1 VRVDGATVGGINPR
15 LGYLFQRDALL
26 PWKTVLDN
34 VALPLVFRKQPRPE
48 AQQRARGWIGRVG
61 LSAFPEYYPHQ
72 LWGGMRKRVSL
83 AMTMVYDPEIILMD
97 EPFAA
102 LDVQTRNLM
111 ENELLEIWGQTG
123 KTILFITH
131 DPEEAIALSDRVI
144 VLSAS
149 PGRIKASYEIPLGR
163 PRQVTEV
170 RFHPAFG
177 GLYETMWKDL
187 KDEVRASYER
197 SKRGPGR

>member
-1 VRVDGATVGGINPR
+1 
-15 LGYLFQRDALL
+15 
-26 PWKTVLDN
+26 
-34 VALPLVFRKQPRPE
+34 
-48 AQQRARGWIGRVG
+48 
-61 LSAFPEYYPHQ
+61 
-72 LWGGMRKRVSL
+72 MRKRVSL
-83 AMTMVYDPEIILMD
+83 ATTMVYDPEIILMD
-97 EPFAA
+97 EPFGA

-111 ENELLEIWGQTG
+111 ENELLEIWAQTG

-131 DPEEAIALSDRVI
+131 DLEEAIALSDRAI

-149 PGRIKASYEIPLGR
+149 PGRIKASYDIPLGR

-170 RFHPAFG
+170 RFHPAFA

-197 SKRGPGR
+197 SKREPGR